1 MNIQTA
7 LFPHKHV
14 RFCDS
19 LIGLAGFI
27 LNFLD
32 EPRTVDEI
40 MVLLAKNREKWPGH
54 FSFSYT
60 VLALDILYAL
70 KQIKLTNGDRVVR
83 IS

>member
-1 MNIQTA
+1 MNIRTA

-19 LIGLAGFI
+19 LIGLAGFV
-27 LNFLD
+27 LGFLD
-32 EPRTVDEI
+32 EPRTIDEI
-40 MVLLAKNREKWPGH
+40 MVLLAKNSEKWPGH
-54 FSFSYT
+54 FSFAYT

-70 KQIKLTNGDRVVR
+70 KQIELTDGDRIIR